1 MESNLHSISL
11 KLRVFNPCKLFVLL
25 TSFLLCS
32 FAISLEPSRAQMS
45 SPTMTKQEREIY
57 RTSPGQGDEDNVLNS
72 TNPLDL
78 MNRLRRATAMDDA
91 TSPEDAIDAA
101 LKAYETEGSL
111 SAQ

>member
-1 MESNLHSISL
+1 MASNLHSLAL
-11 KLRVFNPCKLFVLL
+11 KPSKGFARLL
-25 TSFLLCS
+25 TPFLLLA
-32 FAISLEPSRAQMS
+32 FPVWFEPAQAQVS
-45 SPTMTKQEREIY
+45 SPTMTKQERDIY

-91 TSPEDAIDAA
+91 TTPEDAIDAA
-101 LKAYETEGSL
+101 LKAYETDGSF